1 TVQVVTLDI
10 TTGRRT
16 QLTRLPAGAITTPPD
31 IFPTCCARFL
41 NSGTIAF
48 TSFANP
54 SGTNPRGYFL
64 AFTINRDGTGLQ
76 AVPAPI
82 AGPGGTVVP
91 VFGIAG
97 PGPHSDVLT
106 LAMPYPST
114 GFPDIPAHEVFLREG
129 RNLTQLTQFGLSE
142 TIGQF
147 LTVDRRRVIFLASA
161 NPLGTNSKK
170 NCQLFSIDTVGA
182 HLRQLTHFDQ
192 GEPAAVGHCLV

>member
-48 TSFANP
+48 NSFANP

-64 AFTINRDGTGLQ
+64 AFTINRDGTALQ

-82 AGPGGTVVP
+82 AGPGGAVVSGFRIRRAAP
-91 VFGIAG
+91 PIAG
-97 PGPHSDVLT
+97 R
-106 LAMPYPST
+106 PS
-114 GFPDIPAHEVFLREG
+114 
-129 RNLTQLTQFGLSE
+129 
-142 TIGQF
+142 
-147 LTVDRRRVIFLASA
+147 
-161 NPLGTNSKK
+161 
-170 NCQLFSIDTVGA
+170 
-182 HLRQLTHFDQ
+182 
-192 GEPAAVGHCLV
+192 